1 MELKAIGFDIDG
13 TLYPEYRIRWRVL
26 PYVLRHLRL
35 FMAFARTRKLM
46 RSSKASDICDANL
59 DYTELAIF
67 AKELGCDIEEARG
80 FRDELIYRA
89 WEKYFQGM
97 KIYPRVSNSLRKLK
111 DAGLKLAVLS
121 DFPVG
126 RKLEYFGL
134 EGIFDAVL
142 GFPESGQLK
151 PHREPFIRMA
161 NRLNVDLGNMIYV
174 GNRLT
179 YDVRGSQNAGMRGVL
194 IASSR
199 CRIPREV
206 ISYSSFPQLTESIL
220 SEVTK

>member
-1 MELKAIGFDIDG
+1 
-13 TLYPEYRIRWRVL
+13 
-26 PYVLRHLRL
+26 
-35 FMAFARTRKLM
+35 MAFARTRKVM
-46 RSSKASDICDANL
+46 RSSQISDACDVDL
-59 DYTELAIF
+59 DGTELAVF
-67 AKELGCDIEEARG
+67 AKELSCDIEEARNL
-80 FRDELIYRA
+80 RDELIYRG

-97 KIYPRVSNSLRKLK
+97 KIYPEVSNSLRKLK
-111 DAGLKLAVLS
+111 DTGLKLAVLS

-142 GFPESGQLK
+142 GFPESGRLK

-161 NRLNVDLGNMIYV
+161 NRLNVEPGNMMYV

-179 YDVRGSQNAGMRGVL
+179 YDVQGSQNAGMRGVL

-199 CRIPREV
+199 FRVPREV
-206 ISYSSFPQLTESIL
+206 ITYSSFPRLTESIL